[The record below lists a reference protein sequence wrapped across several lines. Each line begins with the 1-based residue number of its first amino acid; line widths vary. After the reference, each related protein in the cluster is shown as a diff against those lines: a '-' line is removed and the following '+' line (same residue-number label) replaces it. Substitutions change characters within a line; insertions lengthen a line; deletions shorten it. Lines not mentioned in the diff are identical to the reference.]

1 MLQFERHVL
10 IDKALEGGLLVKQ
23 TTIVHLYLPELFL
36 KLAPIMFII
45 FDGHSCI
52 LEVINL
58 SSMGLDLVIHGAHSR
73 IMRYNLSL

>member
-1 MLQFERHVL
+1 
-10 IDKALEGGLLVKQ
+10 
-23 TTIVHLYLPELFL
+23 
-36 KLAPIMFII
+36 MFII